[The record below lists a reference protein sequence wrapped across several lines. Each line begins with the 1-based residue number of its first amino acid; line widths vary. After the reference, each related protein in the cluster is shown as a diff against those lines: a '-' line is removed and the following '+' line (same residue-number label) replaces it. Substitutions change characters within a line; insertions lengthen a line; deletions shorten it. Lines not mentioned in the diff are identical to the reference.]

1 MLVLCRLISIAVCSC
16 MAFAQNANSNTR
28 NARKHKLN
36 QLRGTSNSNKLFS
49 ALTVQYPLHLFE
61 LNGKNWKLPASKD
74 STLFGNNYANS
85 KPWLEASLAQD
96 QEDVWLYENWFY
108 GMRNGII
115 MESGALDGLLFS
127 NSYLFESYLGWN
139 AIHVGTLILILAFFH

>member
-1 MLVLCRLISIAVCSC
+1 MMNTFGILVQILCFCLAI
-16 MAFAQNANSNTR
+16 AQNSNANMR
-28 NARKHKLN
+28 NVRKQK
-36 QLRGTSNSNKLFS
+36 LRGSGTGKGSRLFS
-49 ALTVQYPLHLFE
+49 ALTVQYPLHLFD
-61 LNGKNWKLPASKD
+61 LAGKDWKMPASKD
-74 STLFGNNYANS
+74 STLFDSKYSNS

-127 NSYLFESYLGWN
+127 NSYLFESYLGWT
-139 AIHVGTLILILAFFH
+139 ALHVGR